1 MADVQAV
8 NIWTGTEWVEI
19 AQPIA
24 DGGNVGDVLTWS
36 GSEWSAAAPGGLP
49 IGTAE
54 GQILQWDGAGWNPAS
69 EGTVDGQL
77 LAWDSLN
84 ARWTPMVYTGTDGNG
99 KPIKPI
105 LPIGSEDGTVMLAD
119 YAGSFSV
126 QDTSVANSPD
136 PIATFHP
143 DSKPQMAGMMLKQ
156 SWLGQD
162 GKVMMWEPGTSRE
175 PVVPTED
182 AQAVPKKYVDDQI
195 AAKVADHHLPIDS
208 ADGTV
213 RLESPSAGT
222 FTLWTNSQE
231 CLRVN
236 GTGNT
241 IVEHGLIVDDWARVG
256 GATDGFSYG
265 NYAAGGA
272 TWFGHY
278 VVPPS
283 NTAAAA
289 TDTYACWRS
298 TPLPGNSVIVNGYG
312 FWVAMN
318 SQTGASRYQIY
329 CPGTAP
335 SYLGTTLIASGSA
348 LLPSLSFLGD
358 TDTGMYRVGPDSIGF
373 ATAGQYRF
381 SITSAGML
389 KTYASYEP
397 VADEDL
403 ANKGYVD
410 YQIRANGG
418 TIQTTADL
426 PLANPQDNTFLRFNP
441 QGTFLTQEDANL
453 AFVQGLTDRKVVL
466 PISAVDYDAL
476 ADKDPDTLYLIVS

>member
-36 GSEWSAAAPGGLP
+36 GSEWAAAAPGGLP

-54 GQILQWDGAGWNPAS
+54 GQLLQWDGAGWNTTG
-69 EGTVDGQL
+69 EGNADGQL
-77 LAWDSLN
+77 LVWDDLN
-84 ARWTPMVYTGTDGNG
+84 KRWAPMAYTGTDGNG

-126 QDTSVANSPD
+126 QDTSVPGSPD

-143 DSKPQMAGMMLKQ
+143 DSKPTMAGMMLKQ
-156 SWLGQD
+156 SWLTQD
-162 GKVMMWEPGTSRE
+162 GKVLMWEPGTSRE
-175 PVVPTED
+175 PIVPTDD
-182 AQAVPKKYVDDQI
+182 AQAVPKKYVDDL
-195 AAKVADHHLPIDS
+195 AANHHLPLNS
-208 ADGTV
+208 TDGTV
-213 RLESPSAGT
+213 NLESPGPGL
-222 FTLWTNSQE
+222 FTISTNSQE
-231 CLRVN
+231 CLRIN

-241 IVEHGLIVDDWARVG
+241 IVEHGLIVDDWCRVG
-256 GATDGFSYG
+256 GAADGFSYG

-283 NTAAAA
+283 NANAA
-289 TDTYACWRS
+289 TTSTYAAWRS
-298 TPLPGNSVIVNGYG
+298 TPIPGGSPIVTGYG

-318 SQTGASRYQIY
+318 TQTGTSRYQIY
-329 CPGTAP
+329 CSGTAP
-335 SYLGTTLIASGSA
+335 SFLGNLQVTNGYAAAPGI
-348 LLPSLSFLGD
+348 SFLGD
-358 TDTGMYRVGPDSIGF
+358 TDTGMYRVGNDTLGF
-373 ATAGQYRF
+373 ATAGQPRM
-381 SITSAGML
+381 SITADGMIR
-389 KTYASYEP
+389 TYAGYSP
-397 VADEDL
+397 LTDEDL
-403 ANKGYVD
+403 ASKEYVD
-410 YQIRANGG
+410 FQIRQNGG
-418 TIQTTADL
+418 TVKTTADL
-426 PLANPQDNTFLRFNP
+426 PLANPQDNTFLRFAP
-441 QGTFLTQEDANL
+441 SGQYLTQEDANK

>member
-1 MADVQAV
+1 MAVEDLRW
-8 NIWTGTEWVEI
+8 WT
-19 AQPIA
+19 
-24 DGGNVGDVLTWS
+24 
-36 GSEWSAAAPGGLP
+36 GSEWVSVKDFNSDSLP
-49 IGTAE
+49 PGTAE
-54 GQILQWDGAGWNPAS
+54 GQLLQWDGAGWVPAS
-69 EGTVDGQL
+69 DGSLAGQL
-77 LAWDSLN
+77 LAWDDTN
-84 ARWTPMVYTGTDGNG
+84 KRWVPSAYTGTDGDG

-119 YAGSFSV
+119 ATGSFSI
-126 QDTSVANSPD
+126 QDTSIPGNPD

-143 DSKPQMAGMMLKQ
+143 ISKPQMAGMMLKQ
-156 SWLGQD
+156 SWFGQD
-162 GKVMMWEPGTSRE
+162 GKVMMWEPGSLQD
-175 PVVPTED
+175 PIIPTED

-195 AAKVADHHLPIDS
+195 AEKVADHHLPINS
-208 ADGTV
+208 TDGTV
-213 RLESPSAGT
+213 RLESPSPGT
-222 FTLWTNSQE
+222 FTLSTNLQE

-236 GTGNT
+236 GGGNT

-283 NTAAAA
+283 NANAA
-289 TDTYACWRS
+289 TTNTYAAWRS
-298 TPLPGNSVIVNGYG
+298 TPIPSDSPIGTGYG

-318 SQTGASRYQIY
+318 NQSGTSRYQIY
-329 CPGTAP
+329 CSGTAP
-335 SYLGTTLIASGSA
+335 SFLGNLQITNGSA
-348 LLPSLSFLGD
+348 AAPSLSFLGD
-358 TDTGMYRVGPDSIGF
+358 TDTGMYRVGTDTLGF
-373 ATAGQYRF
+373 ATKSRARLTITEDGQIR
-381 SITSAGML
+381 
-389 KTYASYEP
+389 TYSGYTPAT
-397 VADEDL
+397 DEDL
-403 ANKGYVD
+403 ACKEYVD
-410 YQIRANGG
+410 TQIRANGG

-441 QGTFLTQEDANL
+441 QGTFLTQEDANQ